1 MFTGSVTGR
10 EMPRRARKPES
21 CQCVVFVRDLPPSPP
36 PSPSPLPPPPPSP
49 SAAAAEATDDDDDD
63 DDDICELTVNGAPSN
78 MGNVS

>member
-36 PSPSPLPPPPPSP
+36 PSPS
-49 SAAAAEATDDDDDD
+49 AAAAEATDDDDD
-63 DDDICELTVNGAPSN
+63 DDDICELTVNGAPSK
-78 MGNVS
+78 MGKVS